1 MDIFDQIFS
10 KYSDS
15 YITMKWSDKNFSN
28 LLDDLYN
35 HFQNE
40 DDVTEFLAT
49 EADPYLEKYDIR
61 LIEPREYSVELDPKN
76 LPQQAPKDPYLS
88 GLPIEEIRR
97 MQQLAGIL
105 TEKEEK
111 VEVLSPGFVF
121 KSEGLRNTAMKW
133 LQNPSNYS
141 KLAKEGKYQ
150 SSPFNFEIKDSTGIK
165 VTAKE
170 GKIDSERLKKIL
182 ETIRKKMPNALGG
195 EITEYKND

>member
-1 MDIFDQIFS
+1 MDTLDQIFS
-10 KYSDS
+10 NYSDRN
-15 YITMKWSDKNFSN
+15 IIMKWTDKDFSN
-28 LLDDLYN
+28 LLDDLLDY
-35 HFQNE
+35 FGDE
-40 DDVTEFLAT
+40 DEVTEFLAT
-49 EADPYLEKYDIR
+49 EADPYLQKFN
-61 LIEPREYSVELDPKN
+61 IELMEPEDYSLELDPEN
-76 LPQQAPKDPYLS
+76 IPHQMAGDGYQTSATM
-88 GLPIEEIRR
+88 EEIKR
-97 MQQLAGIL
+97 MQQLAGIVNE
-105 TEKEEK
+105 EKEEK
-111 VEVLSPGFVF
+111 SPLSPGFVF

-150 SSPFNFEIKDSTGIK
+150 SAPFNFEIKDSTGIK